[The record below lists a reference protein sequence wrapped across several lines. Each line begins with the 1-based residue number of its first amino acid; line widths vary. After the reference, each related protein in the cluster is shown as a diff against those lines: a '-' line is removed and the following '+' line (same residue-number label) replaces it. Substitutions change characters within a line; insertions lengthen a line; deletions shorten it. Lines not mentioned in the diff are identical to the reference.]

1 VVIANSTSAARSIE
15 KGAQTLAVQDS
26 IIRVLLVDDHP
37 VVREGLRAM
46 IETQKDMAVVG
57 ESENGTKAIESFH
70 VLHPDI
76 LLLDLKLPDMDG
88 VRVIEVIRATHP
100 DARIIV
106 LTTYVGD
113 VQARR
118 ALRAGAMGYLLK
130 ASLRRDLRDSIRA
143 VHSGLIKVQA
153 EVATDLAQHEAVEH
167 LTQREQEVLRL
178 IASGLSN
185 KLVAHRL
192 SVREDTV
199 KAHVSSILNKLKAN
213 DRTHAVTIALQRGF
227 FEL

>member
-1 VVIANSTSAARSIE
+1 VADQ
-15 KGAQTLAVQDS
+15 GLL
-26 IIRVLLVDDHP
+26 IRVLLVDDHP

-46 IETQKDMAVVG
+46 IESQQDMKVVG
-57 ESENGTKAIESFH
+57 ESGTGTDAIEAFQS
-70 VLHPDI
+70 LRPDI

-88 VRVIEVIRATHP
+88 VRVIEVIRETDP

-113 VQARR
+113 VQASR

-130 ASLRRDLRDSIRA
+130 ASLRRDLRDTIRA
-143 VHSGLIKVQA
+143 VRSGVVKVQP
-153 EVATDLAQHEAVEH
+153 EVAIDLARYTAAEH
-167 LTQREQEVLRL
+167 LTQRELEVLRL

-185 KLVAHRL
+185 KIVADRL
-192 SVREDTV
+192 RIREDTV
-199 KAHVSSILNKLKAN
+199 KAHVTSILSKLKAN

-227 FEL
+227 LEL

>member
-1 VVIANSTSAARSIE
+1 VADQ
-15 KGAQTLAVQDS
+15 GLL
-26 IIRVLLVDDHP
+26 IRVLLVDDHP

-46 IETQKDMAVVG
+46 IESQQDMKVVG
-57 ESENGTKAIESFH
+57 EGGTGTDAIEAFQS
-70 VLHPDI
+70 LRPDI

-88 VRVIEVIRATHP
+88 VRVIEVIRETDP

-113 VQARR
+113 VQASR

-130 ASLRRDLRDSIRA
+130 ASLRRDLRDTIRA
-143 VHSGLIKVQA
+143 VRSGVVKVQA
-153 EVATDLAQHEAVEH
+153 EVAIDLARYTAAEH
-167 LTQREQEVLRL
+167 LTQRELEVLRL

-185 KLVAHRL
+185 KIVADRL
-192 SVREDTV
+192 RIREDTV
-199 KAHVSSILNKLKAN
+199 KAHVTSILSKLKAN

-227 FEL
+227 LEL

>member
-1 VVIANSTSAARSIE
+1 M
-15 KGAQTLAVQDS
+15 
-26 IIRVLLVDDHP
+26 LVDDHP

-46 IETQKDMAVVG
+46 IESQPDMQVVG
-57 ESENGTKAIESFH
+57 ECENGKDAIASFH
-70 VLHPDI
+70 TLRPEI
-76 LLLDLKLPDMDG
+76 ILLDLKLPDMDG
-88 VRVIEVIRATHP
+88 IQVIEVIRESVP

-118 ALRAGAMGYLLK
+118 ALRAGAKGYLLK

-143 VHSGLIKVQA
+143 VHAGGIKVQS
-153 EVATDLAQHEAVEH
+153 EVATDLARHEAAEH
-167 LTQREQEVLRL
+167 LTQRELEVLAL

-185 KLVAHRL
+185 KLVADRL
-192 SVREDTV
+192 GIREDTV
-199 KAHVSSILNKLKAN
+199 KAHVTSILNKLKAN

-227 FEL
+227 LEL

>member
-1 VVIANSTSAARSIE
+1 MADQ
-15 KGAQTLAVQDS
+15 GLL
-26 IIRVLLVDDHP
+26 IRVLLVDDHP

-46 IETQKDMAVVG
+46 IESQQDMKVVG
-57 ESENGTKAIESFH
+57 EGGTGTDAIEAFQF
-70 VLHPDI
+70 LRPDI

-88 VRVIEVIRATHP
+88 VRVIELIRETDP
-100 DARIIV
+100 EARIIV

-113 VQARR
+113 VQASR

-143 VHSGLIKVQA
+143 VHSGVVKVQP
-153 EVATDLAQHEAVEH
+153 EVAIDLARYMTAEH
-167 LTQREQEVLRL
+167 LTQRELEVLRL

-185 KLVAHRL
+185 KVVADRL
-192 SVREDTV
+192 GIREDTV
-199 KAHVSSILNKLKAN
+199 KAHVTSILSKLKAN

-227 FEL
+227 LEL

>member
-1 VVIANSTSAARSIE
+1 VADQ
-15 KGAQTLAVQDS
+15 GLL
-26 IIRVLLVDDHP
+26 IRVLLVDDHP

-46 IETQKDMAVVG
+46 IESQQDMKVVG
-57 ESENGTKAIESFH
+57 EGGTGTDAIEAFQS
-70 VLHPDI
+70 LRPDI

-88 VRVIEVIRATHP
+88 VRVIEVIRETDP

-113 VQARR
+113 VQASR

-130 ASLRRDLRDSIRA
+130 ASLRRDLRDTIRA
-143 VHSGLIKVQA
+143 VRSGVVKVQP
-153 EVATDLAQHEAVEH
+153 EVAIDLARYTAAEH
-167 LTQREQEVLRL
+167 LTQRELEVLRL

-185 KLVAHRL
+185 KIVADRL
-192 SVREDTV
+192 RIREDTV
-199 KAHVSSILNKLKAN
+199 KAHVTSILSKLKAN

-227 FEL
+227 LEL

>member
-1 VVIANSTSAARSIE
+1 VPDQ
-15 KGAQTLAVQDS
+15 GLM
-26 IIRVLLVDDHP
+26 IRVLLVDDHP

-46 IETQKDMAVVG
+46 IETQTDMMVVG
-57 ESENGTKAIESFH
+57 EGENGAEAIEAFH
-70 VLHPDI
+70 SLHPDI

-88 VRVIEVIRATHP
+88 VNVIEVIRETQP
-100 DARIIV
+100 NARIIV

-130 ASLRRDLRDSIRA
+130 ASLRRDLRESIRA
-143 VHSGLIKVQA
+143 VHSGSIKVQP
-153 EVATDLAQHEAVEH
+153 EVAADLAQHEAAER
-167 LTQREQEVLRL
+167 LTQREMEVLRV

-185 KLVAHRL
+185 KLVADRL
-192 SVREDTV
+192 GIREDTV
-199 KAHVSSILNKLKAN
+199 KAHVTNILSKLKAN

-227 FEL
+227 LEL

>member
-1 VVIANSTSAARSIE
+1 VADQA
-15 KGAQTLAVQDS
+15 LL
-26 IIRVLLVDDHP
+26 IRVLLVDDHP

-46 IETQKDMAVVG
+46 IESQQDMKVVG
-57 ESENGTKAIESFH
+57 EGGTGADAIEAFQS
-70 VLHPDI
+70 LRPDI

-88 VRVIEVIRATHP
+88 VRVIEVIRETDP
-100 DARIIV
+100 EARIIV

-113 VQARR
+113 VQASR

-143 VHSGLIKVQA
+143 VRSGVVKVQP
-153 EVATDLAQHEAVEH
+153 EVAIDLARHTAAEH
-167 LTQREQEVLRL
+167 LTLRELEVLRL

-185 KLVAHRL
+185 KIVADRL
-192 SVREDTV
+192 RIREDTV
-199 KAHVSSILNKLKAN
+199 KAHVTSILSKLKAN

-227 FEL
+227 LEL

>member
-1 VVIANSTSAARSIE
+1 
-15 KGAQTLAVQDS
+15 
-26 IIRVLLVDDHP
+26 
-37 VVREGLRAM
+37 M
-46 IETQKDMAVVG
+46 IESQKDMEVVG
-57 ESENGTKAIESFH
+57 ESENGSDAIESFH
-70 VLHPDI
+70 SLHPDV

-88 VRVIEVIRATHP
+88 VSVIEAIRGTHP

-143 VHSGLIKVQA
+143 VHLGSIKVQP
-153 EVATDLAQHEAVEH
+153 EVANDLARHEAAEH
-167 LTQREQEVLRL
+167 LTERELEVLRL
-178 IASGLSN
+178 IARGSSN
-185 KLVAHRL
+185 KLAADRL
-192 SVREDTV
+192 NIREDTV
-199 KAHVSSILNKLKAN
+199 KAHVTSILSKLKAN

>member
-1 VVIANSTSAARSIE
+1 MPDQ
-15 KGAQTLAVQDS
+15 GLM
-26 IIRVLLVDDHP
+26 IRVLLVDDHP

-46 IETQKDMAVVG
+46 IETQTDMMVVG
-57 ESENGTKAIESFH
+57 EGENGAEAIEAFH
-70 VLHPDI
+70 SLHPDI

-88 VRVIEVIRATHP
+88 VNVIEVIRETQP
-100 DARIIV
+100 NARIIV

-130 ASLRRDLRDSIRA
+130 ASLRRDLRESIRA
-143 VHSGLIKVQA
+143 VHSGSIKVQP
-153 EVATDLAQHEAVEH
+153 EVAADLAQHEAAER
-167 LTQREQEVLRL
+167 LTQREMEVLRV

-185 KLVAHRL
+185 KLVADRL
-192 SVREDTV
+192 GIREDTV
-199 KAHVSSILNKLKAN
+199 KAHVTNILSKLKAN

-227 FEL
+227 LEL

>member
-1 VVIANSTSAARSIE
+1 M
-15 KGAQTLAVQDS
+15 
-26 IIRVLLVDDHP
+26 LLVDDHP

-46 IETQKDMAVVG
+46 IESQKDMEVVG
-57 ESENGTKAIESFH
+57 ESENGSDAIESFH
-70 VLHPDI
+70 SLHPDV

-88 VRVIEVIRATHP
+88 VSVIEAIRGTHP

-143 VHSGLIKVQA
+143 VHLGSIKVQP
-153 EVATDLAQHEAVEH
+153 EVANDLARHEAAEH
-167 LTQREQEVLRL
+167 LTERELEVLRL
-178 IASGLSN
+178 IARGSSN
-185 KLVAHRL
+185 KLAADRL
-192 SVREDTV
+192 NIREDTV
-199 KAHVSSILNKLKAN
+199 KAHVTSILSKLKAN

>member
-1 VVIANSTSAARSIE
+1 MADQGSV
-15 KGAQTLAVQDS
+15 
-26 IIRVLLVDDHP
+26 IRVLLVDDHP

-46 IETQKDMAVVG
+46 IESQTDMVVVG
-57 ESENGTKAIESFH
+57 EGESGADAIAAFDSLE
-70 VLHPDI
+70 PDV

-88 VRVIEVIRATHP
+88 IGVIERIRESRR

-143 VHSGLIKVQA
+143 VYSGSIKVQP
-153 EVATDLAQHEAVEH
+153 EVASDLARHEAAEH
-167 LTQREQEVLRL
+167 LTQRELEVLRE

-185 KLVAHRL
+185 KLVADRL
-192 SVREDTV
+192 AIREDTV
-199 KAHVSSILNKLKAN
+199 KAHVTSILYKLKAN
-213 DRTHAVTIALQRGF
+213 DRTHAVTIALQRGYL
-227 FEL
+227 EL

>member
-1 VVIANSTSAARSIE
+1 MADRSL
-15 KGAQTLAVQDS
+15 K
-26 IIRVLLVDDHP
+26 IRVLLVDDHP

-46 IETQKDMAVVG
+46 IESQDDMEVIG
-57 ESENGTKAIESFH
+57 ESENGADAIKAFEI
-70 VLHPDI
+70 LRPDV
-76 LLLDLKLPDMDG
+76 LLLDLKLPDIDG
-88 VRVIEVIRATHP
+88 VRVIEAIRERHS

-118 ALRAGAMGYLLK
+118 ALKAGAMGYLLK

-143 VHSGLIKVQA
+143 VDAGSFSVQA
-153 EVATDLAQHEAVEH
+153 EIAADLARHAAADE
-167 LTQREQEVLRL
+167 LTLRELAVLRE

-185 KLVAHRL
+185 KIVADRL
-192 SVREDTV
+192 GIREDTV
-199 KAHVSSILNKLKAN
+199 KAHVTNILSKLKAN

-227 FEL
+227 LEL

>member
-1 VVIANSTSAARSIE
+1 M
-15 KGAQTLAVQDS
+15 AVQDS
-26 IIRVLLVDDHP
+26 VIRVLLVDDHP
-37 VVREGLRAM
+37 VVRDGLRAM

-57 ESENGTKAIESFH
+57 ECENGTEAIDSFH
-70 VLHPDI
+70 TLKPDI

-88 VRVIEVIRATHP
+88 IRVIEAIRGHHP

-106 LTTYVGD
+106 LTTYLGD

-118 ALRAGAMGYLLK
+118 ALLAGAMGYLLK
-130 ASLRRDLRDSIRA
+130 ASLRRDLRECIRS
-143 VHSGLIKVQA
+143 VYLGSVKVQP
-153 EVATDLAQHEAVEH
+153 EVALDLARHTAAEL
-167 LTQREQEVLRL
+167 LTQRELEVLRL

-185 KLVAHRL
+185 KLVADRL
-192 SVREDTV
+192 GNREDTV
-199 KAHVSSILNKLKAN
+199 KAHVTSILSKLKAS

>member
-1 VVIANSTSAARSIE
+1 VADQ
-15 KGAQTLAVQDS
+15 GLL
-26 IIRVLLVDDHP
+26 IRVLLVDDHP

-46 IETQKDMAVVG
+46 IESQQDMKVVG
-57 ESENGTKAIESFH
+57 ESGTGTDAIEAFQS
-70 VLHPDI
+70 LRPDI

-88 VRVIEVIRATHP
+88 VRVIEVIRETDP
-100 DARIIV
+100 EARIIV

-113 VQARR
+113 VQASR

-143 VHSGLIKVQA
+143 VRSGAIKVQP
-153 EVATDLAQHEAVEH
+153 EVAIDLARYAAAEH
-167 LTQREQEVLRL
+167 LTQRELEVLRL

-185 KLVAHRL
+185 KIVADRL
-192 SVREDTV
+192 GIREDTV
-199 KAHVSSILNKLKAN
+199 KAHVTSILSKLKAN

-227 FEL
+227 LEL

>member
-1 VVIANSTSAARSIE
+1 MADRS
-15 KGAQTLAVQDS
+15 LR
-26 IIRVLLVDDHP
+26 IRVLLVDDHP

-46 IETQKDMAVVG
+46 IETQDDMEVIG
-57 ESENGTKAIESFH
+57 ESENGADAIKAFDA
-70 VLHPDI
+70 LRPDV

-88 VRVIEVIRATHP
+88 VRVIEVIRESHP

-143 VHSGLIKVQA
+143 VDAGSFSVQA
-153 EVATDLAQHEAVEH
+153 EIATDLARHAAADE
-167 LTQREQEVLRL
+167 LTLRELAVLRE

-185 KLVAHRL
+185 KIVADRL
-192 SVREDTV
+192 GIREDTV
-199 KAHVSSILNKLKAN
+199 KAHVTNILSKLKAN

-227 FEL
+227 LEL